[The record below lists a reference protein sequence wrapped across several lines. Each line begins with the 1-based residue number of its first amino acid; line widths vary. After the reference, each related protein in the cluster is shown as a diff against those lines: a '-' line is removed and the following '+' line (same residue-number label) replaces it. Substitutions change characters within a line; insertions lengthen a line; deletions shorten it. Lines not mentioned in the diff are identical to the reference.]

1 MNLIICMIRDIAMI
15 VSQKV
20 TVAILD
26 NWSLVLMEILNQ
38 GQRNYLSP
46 DLFQKFRYCQLIN

>member
-1 MNLIICMIRDIAMI
+1 MNLIIYMIRDTATI

-26 NWSLVLMEILNQ
+26 NWSLVL
-38 GQRNYLSP
+38 R
-46 DLFQKFRYCQLIN
+46 

>member
-20 TVAILD
+20 TVVILD
-26 NWSLVLMEILNQ
+26 NWSLVL
-38 GQRNYLSP
+38 R
-46 DLFQKFRYCQLIN
+46 